1 MRQTHQ
7 QRYSQI
13 NTQHIAATPPLS
25 SFPCTRETIY
35 PHAPGAAFE
44 NALTA
49 MGNNIEQP
57 NSNTGNE
64 AVIPSHTTCCT
75 MGPRVREDDKI
86 RDRKRLK
93 DRS

>member
-1 MRQTHQ
+1 MHTGI
-7 QRYSQI
+7 YSPD
-13 NTQHIAATPPLS
+13 AT
-25 SFPCTRETIY
+25 
-35 PHAPGAAFE
+35 FE

-64 AVIPSHTTCCT
+64 AVIPSHNTRCT

-86 RDRKRLK
+86 KDRKRLI